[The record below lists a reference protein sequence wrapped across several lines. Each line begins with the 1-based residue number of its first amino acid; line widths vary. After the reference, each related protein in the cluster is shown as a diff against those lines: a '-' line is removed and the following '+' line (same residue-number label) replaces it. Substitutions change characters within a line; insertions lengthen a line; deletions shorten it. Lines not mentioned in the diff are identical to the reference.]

1 MTDRTMTPTI
11 TDANRAALDR
21 LMPYIRAAIAEGRT
35 IEEAFVEAHEH
46 LQSVCR
52 EILAGR
58 TERARRTRDL
68 MADIA
73 WNKANA
79 GAS

>member
-1 MTDRTMTPTI
+1 MNAKFTDE
-11 TDANRAALDR
+11 NRAALNR
-21 LMPYIRAAIAEGRT
+21 LMPYIRAAVAEGRT
-35 IEEAFVEAHEH
+35 IEEAYIEAHEH
-46 LQSVCR
+46 LQSVLT
-52 EILAGR
+52 EILENK

-73 WNKANA
+73 WNNANA

>member
-1 MTDRTMTPTI
+1 MSVTFTDE
-11 TDANRAALDR
+11 NRAALNR
-21 LMPYIRAAIAEGRT
+21 LMPYIRAALAEGRT
-35 IEEAFVEAHEH
+35 IEEAYIEAHEH

-52 EILAGR
+52 EILAGK

-73 WNKANA
+73 WNNANA